1 MVVIKHI
8 APSVEDYLK
17 LRLDAGL
24 SAKSTEAAKR
34 GLPNACFNVT
44 LYYESSLIG
53 MGRIVGDEGTALQ
66 IVDIAVHPDYQ
77 GQGYGRTIMEHIMQ
91 YVHENAVKGTYVSLM
106 ADYPADK
113 LYEKFGF
120 QSTEPHS
127 IGMYILF

>member
-34 GLPNACFNVT
+34 GLPNACFNIT
-44 LYYESSLIG
+44 LYYELSLIG
-53 MGRIVGDEGTALQ
+53 MGRIVGDEEQHFKLSILLFTQ
-66 IVDIAVHPDYQ
+66 IIKDKDMV
-77 GQGYGRTIMEHIMQ
+77 TIMEHIMQ

-127 IGMYILF
+127 MGMYILF

>member
-53 MGRIVGDEGTALQ
+53 MGRIVGDEEQHFKLSILLFIQ
-66 IVDIAVHPDYQ
+66 II
-77 GQGYGRTIMEHIMQ
+77 
-91 YVHENAVKGTYVSLM
+91 K
-106 ADYPADK
+106 DK
-113 LYEKFGF
+113 DMVVQLWNTLCNTFMK
-120 QSTEPHS
+120 
-127 IGMYILF
+127 MR